1 MQNKLQI
8 YLTAPDKNVLS
19 QCVIIK
25 TPNNKIVVVD
35 GGHLEFEPCL
45 APAIRGILGLKDDEY
60 FEIEAWFISHAHG
73 DHYGELVKMFN
84 GAEKNTNFKVN
95 NIYFD
100 FPVFENT
107 NLHDFEPK
115 FLQTYKDALDS
126 YAKMHG
132 IDCNGSCYDYLNGKV
147 INRESVEKG
156 LTITIDGIPF
166 DILQTHADVD
176 EQVNANSTVIR
187 IRFESQDGLKKVLI
201 LNDVSELSGDRL
213 VEKYG
218 DELKSDIVQLSH
230 HGQMGAKK
238 STYDVIDAK
247 IRLWPTPYWVWTQPD
262 RFKIGEVRDWFNL
275 SENGGSPCDLV
286 ACLYDEYPEDRTK
299 AEDWA
304 KCVHKM
310 MVEI

>member
-1 MQNKLQI
+1 MKNKLQI

-19 QCVIIK
+19 QCIIIR
-25 TPNNKIVVVD
+25 TPNDKIVVVD
-35 GGHLEFEPCL
+35 GGHIEFEPCL
-45 APAIRGILGLKDDEY
+45 APAIRGILGLKDHEY

-73 DHYGELVKMFN
+73 DHYGEMIKMLN
-84 GAEKNTNFKVN
+84 GTEKNDNFKVN
-95 NIYFD
+95 NFYID
-100 FPVFENT
+100 FPDLSKTTLTDYNNEYMQM
-107 NLHDFEPK
+107 L
-115 FLQTYKDALDS
+115 KDALNS
-126 YAKMHG
+126 YAKKKG
-132 IDCNGSCYDYLNGKV
+132 IVIEGSYFDYLNGRV
-147 INRESVEKG
+147 INRQSVEKG
-156 LTITIDGIPF
+156 LTLTIDGIPF
-166 DILQTHADVD
+166 DILQTHADED

-213 VEKYG
+213 VKKYG

-230 HGQMGAKK
+230 HGQMGARK

-247 IRLWPTPYWVWTQPD
+247 IRLWPTPFWVWSQPE

-275 SENGGSPCDLV
+275 SENGGSPNDLV

>member
-100 FPVFENT
+100 FPIFENT

-115 FLQTYKDALDS
+115 FLQMYKDALDN

-156 LTITIDGIPF
+156 LTITIDGGSLML
-166 DILQTHADVD
+166 DISTDGSYTTTKISKTSYTISWS
-176 EQVNANSTVIR
+176 NASYIS
-187 IRFESQDGLKKVLI
+187 I
-201 LNDVSELSGDRL
+201 L
-213 VEKYG
+213 VERNN
-218 DELKSDIVQLSH
+218 VTF
-230 HGQMGAKK
+230 A
-238 STYDVIDAK
+238 
-247 IRLWPTPYWVWTQPD
+247 
-262 RFKIGEVRDWFNL
+262 
-275 SENGGSPCDLV
+275 
-286 ACLYDEYPEDRTK
+286 
-299 AEDWA
+299 
-304 KCVHKM
+304 
-310 MVEI
+310 